1 MSVIHEVELHS
12 KRLTDFQLSRVVRAS
27 EHIYDAPITA
37 CLSDVFI
44 YEKSA
49 VGIVYGHINQG
60 PHGRYTDGH
69 LLRTSDI
76 RHVRKE
82 GRFWVLNTMGSRY
95 VIASFKRDGGRA
107 SFNNFLRR
115 TEYCYQ

>member
-1 MSVIHEVELHS
+1 MPNEIELELHS
-12 KRLTDFQLSRVVRAS
+12 KRLTDFHLRRILRAS
-27 EHIYDAPITA
+27 KYLYDSPITA

-44 YEKSA
+44 YAKSA
-49 VGIVYGHINQG
+49 VGIVYGHVNEG
-60 PHGRYTDGH
+60 PHGRYADGR
-69 LLRTSDI
+69 LLHTSDI
-76 RHVRKE
+76 HDARKE
-82 GRFWVLNTMGSRY
+82 GLFWVLSTVDSRY